1 MKINNSLKSIV
12 DNSFEL
18 FLKNFDK
25 QFNENI
31 ELVFYGASKDLAQL
45 LESLDILLKKKIKIA
60 YIIDDQAQGEF
71 NSIYHLNEA
80 VYKPDG
86 WVEPNQRTIKVTSSD
101 LFFNKIF
108 ESKKFKII
116 TTSDANKNKYSQKL
130 ISFGLKPQID
140 FFDYK
145 EFATLIPFIK
155 ENKTHIW
162 RADMMLTEKCT
173 LNCTF
178 CNMYMP
184 HFKKPKH
191 RDLNEIKSDLDK
203 FFILVDYISLFH
215 LVGGEPLMY
224 PKVNDVIDY
233 VGSKYRDKIGRLL
246 ITTNGTLTPKE
257 KTIDLIKKYKLWVS
271 VSDYTNEIKY
281 ERRLKDTVNLLKEN
295 NVAHMVRKDI
305 SWNDFGHP
313 EIIKF
318 SKEEDVKRHFKK
330 CTAPYKGINK
340 GRYYF
345 CHLNTSANLAG
356 LVPENKNDFCELDE
370 VDNLNLIKHDLGFLE
385 KGYATFC
392 KNCNGCNTGINL
404 PVGPGKQGLRENI

>member
-1 MKINNSLKSIV
+1 MKTHNSLKSIV
-12 DNSFEL
+12 DNNFKL
-18 FLKNFDK
+18 FLNNFDK
-25 QFNENI
+25 QFSKSN

-45 LESLDILLKKKIKIA
+45 LESLDILLKKKIKIS
-60 YIIDDQAQGEF
+60 YFIDDQTEGEF
-71 NSIYHLNEA
+71 NSIYDLNEA

-86 WVEPNQRTIKVTSSD
+86 WIEPNQRNIKVTSSE
-101 LFFNKIF
+101 LFFNEIF
-108 ESKKFKII
+108 ETKKFKII
-116 TTSDANKNKYSQKL
+116 TTSDANKNKYFQKL
-130 ISFGLKPQID
+130 ISYGLKPQID

-145 EFATLIPFIK
+145 EFVTLIPFIK
-155 ENKTHIW
+155 ENITHIW
-162 RADMMLTEKCT
+162 RADIMLTEKCT

-203 FFILVDYISLFH
+203 FFSLVDYISLFH

-224 PKVNDVIDY
+224 PNVNEVIDY
-233 VGSKYRDKIGRLL
+233 VGRKYRDKVGRLL

-257 KTIDLIKKYKLWVS
+257 NTINLIKKYKLWVS
-271 VSDYTNEIKY
+271 VSDYTSEIKY
-281 ERRLKDTVNLLKEN
+281 ERRLKDTVNLLKKN
-295 NVAHMVRKDI
+295 NVAHLVRKDI

-318 SKEEDVKRHFKK
+318 SNEEDVKNHFQK
-330 CTAPYKGINK
+330 CTAPYKGINN

-356 LVPENKNDFCELDE
+356 LVPENKNDFCELNE
-370 VDNLNLIKHDLGFLE
+370 IDNLGLIKHDLGFLE

-404 PVGPGKQGLRENI
+404 PVGPGKQGLRDNI